1 MKKRP
6 SEKLKVLKAYNAGH
20 VSLAPGDVVQVEQE
34 FAEELI
40 LGGFAEFEPD
50 DFDLAIER
58 ANAANPEAV
67 KRMIAWADA
76 ELAAG
81 RCTPMET
88 LCAEERGRQKRRS
101 RP

>member
-34 FAEELI
+34 FAEGLI

-81 RCTPMET
+81 RCEAMET
-88 LCAEERGRQKRRS
+88 LCVEEKRRLNE
-101 RP
+101 RR